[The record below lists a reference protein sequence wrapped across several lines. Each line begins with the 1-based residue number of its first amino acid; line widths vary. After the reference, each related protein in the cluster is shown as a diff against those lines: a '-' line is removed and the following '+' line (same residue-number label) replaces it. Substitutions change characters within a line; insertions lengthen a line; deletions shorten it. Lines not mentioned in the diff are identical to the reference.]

1 MINAFGI
8 HWAWSSVG
16 HEVKRRR
23 FTHGTAEAAQESMKT
38 NARRRPSIRD
48 IADAAGVSPATVSL
62 ALNNVPGARIADAT
76 RLKVEQMAAKL
87 GYAPNGLAQALRT
100 NRSHTLALI
109 SEEIATVPY
118 AGRLIRG
125 AQEAA
130 SKHGW
135 IMLIMSTGGEKDVE
149 DREIE
154 AVWRHQVDG
163 VIYAD
168 TAHRIIDIPGA
179 LDGKPVFLANAEATH
194 GDYWSVFPDEI
205 QGGYIATRE
214 LIDAG
219 HVEIGFVSTAMD
231 IPART
236 GRLRGY
242 RTALEEVG
250 LRFDPT
256 LVIEEASSF
265 AEDGYRGA
273 LSLLSREKRPT
284 ALFCFNDRMAMGA
297 YRAAAEMGLLIP
309 KDLSVVGFDNQE
321 IIAEALSPQLTTVAL
336 PYYEMGAMAVDAMIA
351 DLQGGP
357 TGRNP
362 PGAIPN
368 VLLKRKSVGLIG

>member
-1 MINAFGI
+1 M
-8 HWAWSSVG
+8 
-16 HEVKRRR
+16 
-23 FTHGTAEAAQESMKT
+23 AE
-38 NARRRPSIRD
+38 
-48 IADAAGVSPATVSL
+48 
-62 ALNNVPGARIADAT
+62 
-76 RLKVEQMAAKL
+76 KL

-130 SKHGW
+130 FKHGW
-135 IMLIMSTGGEKDVE
+135 IMLIMSSGGVKEVE

-168 TAHRIIDIPGA
+168 TAHRVIGIPEG
-179 LDGKPVFLANAEATH
+179 LEGKPVFLANAEALD
-194 GDYWSVFPDEI
+194 GQYWSVFPDEI

-214 LIDAG
+214 LIEAG
-219 HVEIGFVSTAMD
+219 HTEIGFVSTAMD

-242 RTALEEVG
+242 RSALDEAG
-250 LRFDPT
+250 LRFDPS
-256 LVIEEASSF
+256 LVIEAASSF

-273 LSLLSREKRPT
+273 CTLLSRKNRPT

-297 YRAAAEMGLLIP
+297 YRAAAEWGLIIP
-309 KDLSVVGFDNQE
+309 EDLSVVGFDNQE

-351 DLQGGP
+351 ELQDGT
-357 TGRNP
+357 TGENRQ
-362 PGAIPN
+362 GAIPN
-368 VLLKRKSVGLIG
+368 ILVRRTSVAVRA

>member
-1 MINAFGI
+1 MN
-8 HWAWSSVG
+8 V
-16 HEVKRRR
+16 
-23 FTHGTAEAAQESMKT
+23 
-38 NARRRPSIRD
+38 RRRPSIRD

-62 ALNNVPGARIADAT
+62 ALNNVRGARIADAT
-76 RLKVEQMAAKL
+76 RLKVEKIAAEL

-100 NRSHTLALI
+100 NRSHTLAII
-109 SEEIATVPY
+109 SEEIATAPY

-135 IMLIMSTGGEKDVE
+135 IMLIMSTGGEKEVE
-149 DREIE
+149 EREIE

-168 TAHRIIDIPGA
+168 TAHRIIDIPEA
-179 LDGKPVFLANAEATH
+179 LEGKPVFLANAEATR
-194 GDYWSVFPDEI
+194 GDFWSVFPDEI

-219 HVEIGFVSTAMD
+219 HAEIGFVSTAMD
-231 IPART
+231 IPARA
-236 GRLRGY
+236 GRLQGY
-242 RTALEEVG
+242 RTALEEFG
-250 LRFDPT
+250 IRFDPN

-273 LSLLSREKRPT
+273 HSLLSRKKRPT
-284 ALFCFNDRMAMGA
+284 AIFCFNDRMAMGA
-297 YRAAAEMGLLIP
+297 YRAAAELGLLIP

-321 IIAEALSPQLTTVAL
+321 IIAEALSPPLTTVAL
-336 PYYEMGAMAVDAMIA
+336 PYYEMGAMAVEAVIA
-351 DLQGGP
+351 ELQDGN
-357 TGRNP
+357 TSNN
-362 PGAIPN
+362 PGAIPSALIRRES
-368 VLLKRKSVGLIG
+368 VRLLQ